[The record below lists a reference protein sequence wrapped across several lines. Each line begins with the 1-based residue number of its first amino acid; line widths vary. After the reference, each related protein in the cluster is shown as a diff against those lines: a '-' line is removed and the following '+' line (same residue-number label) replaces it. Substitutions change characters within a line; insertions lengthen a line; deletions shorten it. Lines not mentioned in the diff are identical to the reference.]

1 MRPASNGIV
10 TSLDLASSLIQVTP
24 SAAWRRCSGQRQ
36 LERQG
41 RDRAALGGAPLHV
54 IKGDEA
60 GDQLADFGR
69 GLLHGRKVAAQLLRN
84 SGSRRFDNLC
94 ALR

>member
-1 MRPASNGIV
+1 
-10 TSLDLASSLIQVTP
+10 
-24 SAAWRRCSGQRQ
+24 

-41 RDRAALGGAPLHV
+41 RDGAALGGAPLRTV
-54 IKGDEA
+54 EGDKA
-60 GDQLADFGR
+60 GEQLPDFGG

-84 SGSRRFDNLC
+84 SGARRFDNFC